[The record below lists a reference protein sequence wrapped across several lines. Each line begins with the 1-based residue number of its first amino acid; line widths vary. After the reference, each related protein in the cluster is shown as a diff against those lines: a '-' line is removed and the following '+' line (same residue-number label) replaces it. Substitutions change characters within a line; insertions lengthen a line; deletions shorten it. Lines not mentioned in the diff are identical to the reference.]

1 MLEGELAE
9 GAARNLV
16 VDFYAIQAD
25 EVLENSVDLS
35 DTLDKTNLTKIYEIF
50 VKQNDG
56 LGQSVAPQNHS
67 TIDADSNG
75 LDLKGE

>member
-1 MLEGELAE
+1 M
-9 GAARNLV
+9 
-16 VDFYAIQAD
+16 
-25 EVLENSVDLS
+25 LENSVDLA

-56 LGQSVAPQNHS
+56 LGQAAAPQNHS
-67 TIDADSNG
+67 AVDADSNG